1 VTSLNDTGLRA
12 SRGDASQAYEA
23 LAKIELVISDCD
35 GTLLHTDKSLSTPA
49 KDAVRALTDAGVR
62 FTVASSR
69 PGAGMRA
76 IVQALDIDEPFAA
89 YNGGMVLSPGDW
101 KVLKTHVM
109 RRDAVETA
117 LDSLARG
124 NMDAWVFIGDQWYI
138 TNPNGQYVPLER
150 RTVGYDGVVVKSFDD
165 IDLDSVQ
172 KIVGSTPDAPA
183 LERLETE
190 FRDTLEGRAHALRS
204 QSYYIDI
211 TPPLANKGEAV
222 RELAKLAGVALEHV
236 AVLGD
241 MSNDIAMFDVAGAS
255 IVMGQASADV
265 QAHATLVSASND
277 DEGFAVG
284 INGLLRARRG
294 RLQGN

>member
-1 VTSLNDTGLRA
+1 MTSLGDTGLRT
-12 SRGDASQAYEA
+12 SGGDGDQAYDA

-76 IVQALDIDEPFAA
+76 IVQALGIDEPFAA

-101 KVLKTHVM
+101 KVLKAHVM

-117 LDSLARG
+117 LESLARDK
-124 NMDAWVFIGDQWYI
+124 MDAWVFIGDQWYI
-138 TNPNGQYVPLER
+138 TNPGGQYVPLER

-183 LERLETE
+183 LERLESE
-190 FRDTLEGRAHALRS
+190 FRETLRDRAHALRS

-222 RELAKLAGVALEHV
+222 RELAKLAGVALEHI

-241 MSNDIAMFDVAGAS
+241 MSNDVAMFDVAGVS

-294 RLQGN
+294 KLN